1 MSEVNATPSKT
12 GAGDRPLS
20 SPCEL
25 PLFQSPDD
33 AASTEAF
40 LSVNAC
46 RFRRIRKRDGQRAP
60 FEPMRIVSALERA
73 GESTGDFGRAEAM
86 RLAFNVI
93 RRADEMLSSDTPS
106 VEDIQD
112 IAEDVLLGSPFR
124 RTAKAFIIYRDQHA
138 RRRALQRRTK
148 TDIVQQYLNK
158 LDWQVRENS
167 NMAFSLQG
175 LNNYISSGVSQ
186 SFWMHEIYTP
196 AIEQAHEGGDFHIH
210 DTNLLSVYCVGW
222 DLYQLLREGF
232 RGVPGKVESA
242 PAKHLRSA
250 LGQVVNFF
258 YTLQGEAAGAQAFSS
273 FDTLLAPFIRYDG
286 LDDAE
291 VKQIVQE
298 FVFNVNVPTRVG
310 FQSPFTNITL
320 DLTCPAH
327 YRDQPVLRGGELTA
341 DKYGDFQAEMDCL
354 NRAFFE
360 IMTEGDA
367 GGRLFSFPI
376 PTVNLTRDFDWENE
390 NLRGLWEMTGKF
402 GIPYFSNFVNSDM
415 SPDDARSMCC
425 RLRIDNTQLE
435 RRGGGLFGA
444 HPLTGSIGV
453 VTLNLPRI
461 GYQAKSPR
469 GFFQLLK
476 RRMDLARDS
485 LETKRKV
492 LEQLT
497 DAGLYPYTR
506 HYLRD
511 MKERF
516 GVYWKNHFST
526 IGLVGMNEACLN
538 LFGKTIVSR
547 EGQNFAAEV
556 LRFMRT
562 RLVDYQQATGNH
574 YNLEASPAEGTSMRL
589 ALKDQE
595 RFPGIV
601 CANQCEVLQGGA
613 PFYTNSTHLPVNHT
627 DDPFEILDH
636 QEETQCL
643 YTGGTVIHLFLGERV
658 TDPDAVREFV
668 RTIATSY
675 RLPYFSLT
683 PTFSVCP
690 SHGYLA
696 GEHRECPH
704 CGAETEVYSRVVGY
718 LRPVA
723 QWNDGKQAEFRRR
736 SRLRFQTERA
746 PRRVERR
753 EQGLLI

>member
-1 MSEVNATPSKT
+1 
-12 GAGDRPLS
+12 
-20 SPCEL
+20 
-25 PLFQSPDD
+25 
-33 AASTEAF
+33 
-40 LSVNAC
+40 
-46 RFRRIRKRDGQRAP
+46 
-60 FEPMRIVSALERA
+60 
-73 GESTGDFGRAEAM
+73 
-86 RLAFNVI
+86 
-93 RRADEMLSSDTPS
+93 
-106 VEDIQD
+106 
-112 IAEDVLLGSPFR
+112 
-124 RTAKAFIIYRDQHA
+124 
-138 RRRALQRRTK
+138 
-148 TDIVQQYLNK
+148 
-158 LDWQVRENS
+158 
-167 NMAFSLQG
+167 
-175 LNNYISSGVSQ
+175 
-186 SFWMHEIYTP
+186 
-196 AIEQAHEGGDFHIH
+196 
-210 DTNLLSVYCVGW
+210 W

-286 LDDAE
+286 LGEDE
-291 VKQIVQE
+291 VKQIIQE

-327 YRDQPVLRGGELTA
+327 YRDQPVLCGGELMPE
-341 DKYGDFQAEMDCL
+341 KYGDFQAEMDL
-354 NRAFFE
+354 FNRAFFA
-360 IMTEGDA
+360 IMTDGDA

-461 GYQAKSPR
+461 GYQAKSKR

-485 LETKRKV
+485 LEIKRKL

-497 DAGLYPYTR
+497 DAGLYPYTQ

-511 MKERF
+511 MRERF

-538 LFGKTIVSR
+538 LLGKSIATD
-547 EGQNFAAEV
+547 EGKSFAADV
-556 LRFMRT
+556 LTFMRD
-562 RLVDYQQATGNH
+562 RLVTYQLRTGNH

-595 RFPGIV
+595 HCSGIV
-601 CANQCEVLQGGA
+601 CANPGEVLQGGA
-613 PFYTNSTHLPVNHT
+613 PFYTNSTHLPVNYT

-658 TDPDAVREFV
+658 NDPAAVREFV

-690 SHGYLA
+690 SHGYIA
-696 GEHRECPH
+696 GEHAACPH
-704 CGAETEVYSRVVGY
+704 CGAQTEVYSRIVGY
-718 LRPVA
+718 LRPVS

-736 SRLRFQTERA
+736 AQVKFVREREQ
-746 PRRVERR
+746 PRRRLAN
-753 EQGLLI
+753 QPMLIPTQ